1 MVNQLVGKHVT
12 DSGLS
17 LGGGKTQF
25 LKAHCD
31 DDGIVYCD
39 TPGLSDAQTREQAGK
54 KIQMALSLPIMVKL
68 VFVLT
73 LESGRVKPQDTA
85 NIQQVVESIKLP
97 NGESMRANYG
107 VIINKIE
114 AEIADALNEEG
125 TTGVEACINAKN
137 PTPTGLFLML
147 TEQPKARNKKDVLL
161 PQNPKLTEWLMTVVP
176 SLPSDKIVTEIKQ
189 VDDKQI
195 KELEAKMKQLLE
207 ASAEEKRIMQGELE
221 RLKEESRIRVFENP
235 INWLNGA
242 WRSASKLTGHM
253 AKGLGFLNED
263 ERKDADRKL
272 DDWFD
277 SWLAK

>member
-1 MVNQLVGKHVT
+1 
-12 DSGLS
+12 
-17 LGGGKTQF
+17 
-25 LKAHCD
+25 
-31 DDGIVYCD
+31 
-39 TPGLSDAQTREQAGK
+39 
-54 KIQMALSLPIMVKL
+54 MVKL

-85 NIQQVVESIKLP
+85 TIQQVVKSIKLP

-125 TTGVEACINAKN
+125 TTGVEACINAEN

-147 TEQPKARNKKDVLL
+147 AEQPKARNKKDVLL

-195 KELEAKMKQLLE
+195 EELEAKMKQLLE